1 MSVNKKYFF
10 LRLKEN
16 YFEQDAI
23 VLLESMP
30 DGILYSNILL
40 KLYLKSLKHDG
51 KLQLDEGIP
60 LTTPMLAA
68 LFRQQVGTIEHA
80 LKIFAELGLVE
91 RLDNGV
97 LYMTNIELL
106 VGQSST
112 EGERKRRARKALQR
126 NPQALPEAG
135 ADICPPELEREKE
148 LELELELEP
157 ELEREREKAP
167 EALPPARALLGKYH
181 NVSLSSAE
189 LDTLKRDLPE
199 KWQYYIDR
207 LSCHM
212 ASSGKT
218 YQNHAATIYKWAQE
232 DAAKAPPAA
241 KTRGTAQREYTY
253 EAGESL

>member
-1 MSVNKKYFF
+1 MFTERRHARCKWVCGSVFLCSWRCTLGAIFLHVLITQYERQRAERFGAFGPFLQVAKMRFSMRSVN
-10 LRLKEN
+10 R
-16 YFEQDAI
+16 
-23 VLLESMP
+23 
-30 DGILYSNILL
+30 
-40 KLYLKSLKHDG
+40 
-51 KLQLDEGIP
+51 
-60 LTTPMLAA
+60 
-68 LFRQQVGTIEHA
+68 
-80 LKIFAELGLVE
+80 
-91 RLDNGV
+91 
-97 LYMTNIELL
+97 
-106 VGQSST
+106 
-112 EGERKRRARKALQR
+112 
-126 NPQALPEAG
+126 
-135 ADICPPELEREKE
+135 ADICPPELEREK
-148 LELELELEP
+148 ELELEP

-189 LDTLKRDLPE
+189 LDALKRDLPE

>member
-106 VGQSST
+106 VGHSST
-112 EGERKRRARKALQR
+112 EGERKRRARKALQGKS
-126 NPQALPEAG
+126 QALPEAG
-135 ADICPPELEREKE
+135 ADICPPEI
-148 LELELELEP
+148 ELEP
-157 ELEREREKAP
+157 ELERERERENAP
-167 EALPPARALLGKYH
+167 EALPPARAFFGKYH

-189 LDTLKRDLPE
+189 LDALKRDLPE

>member
-112 EGERKRRARKALQR
+112 EGERKRRARKALQG

-135 ADICPPELEREKE
+135 ADICPPELEREK
-148 LELELELEP
+148 ELELELEP

-189 LDTLKRDLPE
+189 LDALKRDLPE

>member
-106 VGQSST
+106 VGHSST

-135 ADICPPELEREKE
+135 ADICPPELERE
-148 LELELELEP
+148 
-157 ELEREREKAP
+157 REKAP

-189 LDTLKRDLPE
+189 LDALKRDLPE